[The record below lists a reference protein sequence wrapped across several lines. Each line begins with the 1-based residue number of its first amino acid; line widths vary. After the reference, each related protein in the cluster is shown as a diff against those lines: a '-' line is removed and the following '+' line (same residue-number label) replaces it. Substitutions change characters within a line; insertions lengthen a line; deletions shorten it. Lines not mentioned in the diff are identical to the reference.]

1 MAVYKVEIG
10 HFSAFCLRI
19 PGRCLFAFSPGYLAR
34 LGECGWIFDLFY
46 KKGPGN
52 IAAFRLKIGRTYT
65 PLQPLKATWSRN
77 LNRLFW
83 PLPRWRQTFGL
94 VCLAGQ
100 QNMFQQEFLAH
111 FRTQGRA
118 YTHVFA
124 EVFRYP
130 IAYIKKSYGR
140 SKICQFLAFLL
151 TQTWEVPFH
160 ICAGKPG

>member
-1 MAVYKVEIG
+1 MAVRRYAI
-10 HFSAFCLRI
+10 FPAFCLRI

-34 LGECGWIFDLFY
+34 LGECGWIFDIFY

-94 VCLAGQ
+94 VGLAGQ
-100 QNMFQQEFLAH
+100 RNTFQLEFLAH

-118 YTHVFA
+118 YNVFVR
-124 EVFRYP
+124 VFGFQIACIEKKLRPFEDTAFIYRLRFQP
-130 IAYIKKSYGR
+130 IIASNGC
-140 SKICQFLAFLL
+140 S
-151 TQTWEVPFH
+151 V
-160 ICAGKPG
+160 G